1 MGEISKK
8 PRFIRFIRQVVIL
21 KLGAKRSSMEGQ
33 LKQMN
38 KLQERIAKLLDYIQ
52 QHLKNKQKFTV
63 SLCTKEQKYH
73 PCEVRY
79 EIALVFLG
87 NTDPP
92 LALSLLV
99 FLGNTENKKTWFH
112 IGNNTFS
119 ISYSMHTTY
128 SLLWCC

>member
-63 SLCTKEQKYH
+63 SLYVQKSK
-73 PCEVRY
+73 
-79 EIALVFLG
+79 
-87 NTDPP
+87 NTTH
-92 LALSLLV
+92 V
-99 FLGNTENKKTWFH
+99 KYGMK
-112 IGNNTFS
+112 
-119 ISYSMHTTY
+119 
-128 SLLWCC
+128 